1 MKKLLFAL
9 ALVPFLFAS
18 CETKTKTKTIHMADF
33 SVTYPSTYEII
44 YQKDGYPEDAHL
56 YLQGESGQVA
66 MNSVVYYSEKELDKI
81 AYLHDGLDTFCE
93 NKIIELFDTVDDG
106 RFAQIFPN
114 LEIDAVDDIEWN
126 DDKSVAWMYFHG
138 TMGEDKIPIFGGIT
152 IYVSITNGLVKLL
165 GICNDE
171 KEYEEMEQIML
182 DIKFDEPK
190 D

>member
-18 CETKTKTKTIHMADF
+18 CEPKTKTKTIHMADF

-66 MNSVVYYSEKELDKI
+66 MNSVVYYSEEELDNI
-81 AYLHDGLDTFCE
+81 AELHDGLDNFYE
-93 NKIIELFDTVDDG
+93 NKIIELFNTVAEG
-106 RFAQIFPN
+106 GFAQVFPD
-114 LEIDAVDDIEWN
+114 LEIDDIDEIEWN
-126 DDKSVAWMYFHG
+126 DDKSVAWMYFRG
-138 TMGEDKIPIFGGIT
+138 TMTEDKIPIFGGIT
-152 IYVSITNGLVKLL
+152 IYISSTNGLVKLL

-182 DIKFDEPK
+182 NIDFDDPE
-190 D
+190 